1 MSKTNICV
9 VDDDNIFQFTM
20 KLSLKPIDNINE
32 IRFFSDGLAA
42 IDYILDNFNNPKK
55 IPDIIFLDINMPVMD
70 GYQFIEEYRKI
81 KSKLSKKIIIYM
93 LSSSID
99 PVDLEKVKLID
110 EVSYYITKP
119 IKHDVLKDLFQE
131 LEESK

>member
-20 KLSLKPIDNINE
+20 KLSLKPIDNIDE

-99 PVDLEKVKLID
+99 PVDLEKVELID

-119 IKHDVLKDLFQE
+119 IKQDVLKDLFQE

>member
-20 KLSLKPIDNINE
+20 KLSLKPIDNIDE

-99 PVDLEKVKLID
+99 PVDLEKVELID

-119 IKHDVLKDLFQE
+119 IKQDVLKDLFQE
-131 LEESK
+131 LHQTE

>member
-20 KLSLKPIDNINE
+20 KLSLKPIDNIDE

-119 IKHDVLKDLFQE
+119 IKQDVLKDLFQE
-131 LEESK
+131 LHQTE